1 MCITDRV
8 KRLVDGIMQH
18 SGIVNFRAEPQ
29 LVEAINASA
38 RQSGVSASEFIRQ
51 AVEARLANVDAPAPT
66 EAGEIDPFSKL
77 AAAARGSLEAQ
88 RAVANQAIKLA
99 FQEGRD
105 AEKTLLEGLVFAR
118 LAASHGHIEDQGL
131 VISMIAL
138 LSEVV
143 GEDAVPSEVAEA
155 LARIEWIAN
164 QSCGGVEP
172 CADFIA
178 SLSYDPIVSAEVMAE
193 AKDISRRMRAGE
205 TA

>member
-1 MCITDRV
+1 LR
-8 KRLVDGIMQH
+8 
-18 SGIVNFRAEPQ
+18 
-29 LVEAINASA
+29 
-38 RQSGVSASEFIRQ
+38 
-51 AVEARLANVDAPAPT
+51 
-66 EAGEIDPFSKL
+66 
-77 AAAARGSLEAQ
+77 
-88 RAVANQAIKLA
+88 
-99 FQEGRD
+99 QEGRD

-164 QSCGGVEP
+164 QPCDGVEP

-178 SLSYDPIVSAEVMAE
+178 GLSYDPIVSAEVLAE